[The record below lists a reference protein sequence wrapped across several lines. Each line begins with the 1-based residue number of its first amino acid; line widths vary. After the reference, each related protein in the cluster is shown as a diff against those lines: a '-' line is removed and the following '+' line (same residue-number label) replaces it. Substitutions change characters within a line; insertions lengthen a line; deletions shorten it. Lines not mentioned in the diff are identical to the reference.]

1 MKAEQDGQGFG
12 WLEVLGKIYQE
23 LPLGPVDGDGSGQR
37 ILRINGPGS
46 AKNDYEED
54 FQSGKESGGHLLERG
69 YEFSTI
75 HQLLIGGVRH
85 QGAKRLSD
93 GSRE

>member
-1 MKAEQDGQGFG
+1 MGGALKDQALRVDCDEPFRIGEGSKVGCEAHHALGRVVTAMKAEQDGQGFG

-23 LPLGPVDGDGSGQR
+23 LPLGPVDGDGSGHR

-54 FQSGKESGGHLLERG
+54 F
-69 YEFSTI
+69 
-75 HQLLIGGVRH
+75 
-85 QGAKRLSD
+85 
-93 GSRE
+93 

>member
-23 LPLGPVDGDGSGQR
+23 LPLGPFDGDGSGQR

-46 AKNDYEED
+46 AKNDYEE
-54 FQSGKESGGHLLERG
+54 
-69 YEFSTI
+69 EF
-75 HQLLIGGVRH
+75 
-85 QGAKRLSD
+85 
-93 GSRE
+93 